1 MQVPAHG
8 ESPPREEG
16 QCPREQVFAIQPDS
30 PRRRG
35 RGARGTVR
43 EGWSSTG
50 PQTEVSPRTASF
62 LSLKDLLL
70 PPSPGACVPSGD
82 PGTLCSFHIV
92 ISARMP
98 SQPWASVAKSWEPKG
113 GSNPN

>member
-35 RGARGTVR
+35 RGARGTVW